1 VSTHAPRTQ
10 PSAAVLCGIG
20 SCLPAQPVPNDV
32 LAARLDSSDEWIRS
46 RTGIGQR
53 YFAAPGTTTS
63 DLAVG
68 AGAQAIKSADSS
80 EVDTVVVATTTP
92 DRPCPATAPVVATK
106 LGLTGA
112 AAFDVAAVCTG
123 FVYALATAAG
133 LIAAGSARR
142 VLVIGAETYSS
153 ILNPE
158 DRTTS
163 VIFGDGAGAVVL
175 RAGEPDEPG
184 ALGPFDLGSDGE
196 CADLITVRAGG
207 AEERLSGVD
216 PAPGDRYFTMA
227 GKEVFRHAVHRMSAS
242 ATTVLARAG
251 WRPDEVDH
259 LVGHQANIRILNRL
273 ADDLRIPRDR
283 SVTNIEQ
290 VGNTSAASIP
300 LALDQAHAAGN
311 LNAGERVL
319 LTAFGGGFTW
329 GSTVLT
335 WPQISR
341 P

>member
-1 VSTHAPRTQ
+1 M
-10 PSAAVLCGIG
+10 LYGLG
-20 SCLPAQPVPNDV
+20 SCLPPRPVPNAE

-53 YFAAPGTTTS
+53 YFAEPGTTTS
-63 DLAVG
+63 DLAVS
-68 AGAQAIKSADSS
+68 AAAHALKSAGRSD
-80 EVDTVVVATTTP
+80 VDTVVVATTTP
-92 DRPCPATAPVVATK
+92 DRPCPATAPVVATR

-133 LIAAGSARR
+133 LIAAGVSRR
-142 VLVIGAETYSS
+142 ALVIGAETYST

-175 RAGEPDEPG
+175 RAGEPGEPG

-196 CADLITVRAGG
+196 GADLITVRAGG

-227 GKEVFRHAVHRMSAS
+227 GKEVFRHAVERMSAS
-242 ATTVLARAG
+242 AKAVLARKG
-251 WRPDEVDH
+251 WAPGDVDR

-283 SVTNIEQ
+283 SVTNIER

-300 LALDQAHAAGN
+300 LALDQAHAAGL
-311 LNAGERVL
+311 LNPGERVL

-329 GSTVLT
+329 GSTALT